1 MTVQPEALV
10 LAEVAYDEAI
20 TIDKIGPIIVVPSPC
35 KVIGIACVWPFYW
48 DPIQCMCICKQQV
61 ECAPPYVF
69 SFKKCDC
76 MCPQS

>member
-48 DPIQCMCICKQQV
+48 DPI
-61 ECAPPYVF
+61 
-69 SFKKCDC
+69 
-76 MCPQS
+76 